1 MIKKPS
7 VGGRSTALRLL
18 GSTALGNL
26 YLWAACVLMQFAGDS
41 PTQGSRWAAIML
53 VCLLCYGGLG
63 HTLHV
68 GRILLNRGD
77 PATLGLH
84 EWARRAVTLAIAA
97 WLHAAT
103 ANTVPHATADVFI
116 QLIGCGLLW
125 IAAAGAAA
133 TALDRYRSLRVL
145 RKRRNLP

>member
-1 MIKKPS
+1 MNRNAAAGRCPTAFGLWIS
-7 VGGRSTALRLL
+7 V
-18 GSTALGNL
+18 ALGNL
-26 YLWAACVLMQFAGDS
+26 YLWVACVLTQFAGES

-68 GRILLNRGD
+68 GRILLNRDD

-84 EWARRAVTLAIAA
+84 EWVRRAVTLAMAA

-133 TALDRYRSLRVL
+133 TAIDRYRSPRML